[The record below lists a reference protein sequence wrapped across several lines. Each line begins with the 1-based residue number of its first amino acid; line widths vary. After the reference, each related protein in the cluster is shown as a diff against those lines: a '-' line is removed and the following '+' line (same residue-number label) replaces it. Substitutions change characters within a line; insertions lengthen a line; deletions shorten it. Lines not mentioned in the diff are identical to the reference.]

1 MDHMPLLCR
10 YTYMVMTTFS
20 MDGKQYNIE
29 VEGEPMKDIKG
40 AKDSAAMQALV
51 WFEDWGFVWWVETL
65 NPKLQSGKWTL
76 KVHIQFWNVYICKKN
91 YYMSSMSFHKE
102 FHMDFKYNKLHFHV
116 PHLDLRMCSWKYCFV
131 INLPTNSYIL
141 LIVANWVSI
150 LCSKHA

>member
-51 WFEDWGFVWWVETL
+51 WFEDWGFVW
-65 NPKLQSGKWTL
+65 
-76 KVHIQFWNVYICKKN
+76 
-91 YYMSSMSFHKE
+91 
-102 FHMDFKYNKLHFHV
+102 
-116 PHLDLRMCSWKYCFV
+116 
-131 INLPTNSYIL
+131 
-141 LIVANWVSI
+141 
-150 LCSKHA
+150 